1 MGLRGLELLW
11 ALLRGGCGASLT
23 HAEGRLVHSPQEQRC
38 WNWRGSLLS
47 ALLERVVLCQ
57 GCSEGALYTRQRGG
71 GRKQAAKGGAITP
84 KRLGGARSALQL
96 VSALL
101 TTNLE
106 GKSAGPCSSVP

>member
-1 MGLRGLELLW
+1 M
-11 ALLRGGCGASLT
+11 ALT
-23 HAEGRLVHSPQEQRC
+23 HAEGLLVHSPQEQRC
-38 WNWRGSLLS
+38 WNWRCSLLPAS
-47 ALLERVVLCQ
+47 LEWAVLCQ

-84 KRLGGARSALQL
+84 KCLGGARPALQL

-106 GKSAGPCSSVP
+106 EKSAGPCRSFP